1 MKFSEWIVVLMVMA
15 VFLSFVGIPT
25 GITSVMEYYGVNIT
39 SSELVSADI
48 ENSGF
53 FDYLF
58 NSTTG
63 ILAVLIG
70 GGLVIIGFFAKSYD
84 TSLIIIPIIVSQVIL
99 FIGIFWSTIAYVM
112 TFGQSWL
119 TAIVGLILIGM
130 LVGFIWSAVDYFAGR

>member
-1 MKFSEWIVVLMVMA
+1 
-15 VFLSFVGIPT
+15 
-25 GITSVMEYYGVNIT
+25 MEYYGVNII